1 MQEYSRCYARIHPV
15 LKAVDRLILKE
26 LLPPFLF
33 AFFAFVILIVG
44 AALLKPL
51 LAFLI
56 KYDLGAGD
64 FFRLLLLALPEWVVY
79 TFPMAMLTGAL
90 LAVGRLSG
98 DSEVTALRTA
108 GISLYRLTWPIM
120 FFALVLSLITFTV
133 SELVA
138 PYTNHQFDL
147 YKQRIVE
154 EKAGAM
160 HETKVSLAFYQSGYL
175 AYQLLAEE
183 LMGDNL
189 SNLHL
194 FHFQQNTGKCDWYL
208 SAANA
213 QWTGQSWSFHYG
225 ALYNFLTGGAV
236 TTTTFTRW
244 DVPEFALSPSTIAER
259 SKDPSELSA
268 SELSRLIRYQ
278 KEAGLSESY
287 IRRFEVDYFFKF
299 SIPFSPLFFVLI
311 GVPLAILPQ
320 RTSTSM
326 GMGFSLLIVLG
337 YFFLFTVA
345 SQMGR
350 GSIVPP
356 LLAAWIPN
364 LALLVTGLFLL
375 RVRNR

>member
-1 MQEYSRCYARIHPV
+1 V

-26 LLPPFLF
+26 LLPPFFF

-56 KYDLGAGD
+56 KYNLGGLA
-64 FFRLLLLALPEWVVY
+64 FLKLLLLALPEWVVY
-79 TFPMAMLTGAL
+79 TFPMAMLTGTL

-98 DSEVTALRTA
+98 DSEIVALRTA
-108 GISLYRLTWPIM
+108 GISLYRITWPIM
-120 FFALVLSLITFTV
+120 FFALVLSLVTFTI

-138 PYTNHQFDL
+138 PVTNHQFDL
-147 YKQRIVE
+147 SKQRIIE
-154 EKAGAM
+154 QKSGQM
-160 HETKVSLAFYQSGYL
+160 HETKVSLSFYQSGYL
-175 AYQLLAEE
+175 AYQLQAEE
-183 LMGDNL
+183 LKGDTL

-194 FHFQQNTGKCDWYL
+194 FHFQQNSGKCDWYL
-208 SAANA
+208 TAANA
-213 QWTGQSWSFHYG
+213 RWTGESWSFHYG
-225 ALYNFLTGGAV
+225 TLYNFLAGGMV

-244 DVPEFALSPSTIAER
+244 DLPEFALSPSTIAER

-268 SELSRLIRYQ
+268 SELSRIIRYQ
-278 KEAGLSESY
+278 REAGLSEDY

-337 YFFLFTVA
+337 YFFLFTIS

-364 LALLVTGLFLL
+364 LALLMVGLVLL
-375 RVRNR
+375 KVKDR

>member
-1 MQEYSRCYARIHPV
+1 V

-56 KYDLGAGD
+56 KYDLGALD

-79 TFPMAMLTGAL
+79 TFPMAMLTGSL

-108 GISLYRLTWPIM
+108 GISLYRITWPIM

-138 PYTNHQFDL
+138 PYTNNQFDL
-147 YKQRIVE
+147 YKQRIIE
-154 EKAGAM
+154 EKAGTM

-183 LMGDNL
+183 LMGDSL

-213 QWTGQSWSFHYG
+213 RWTGESWSFHYG
-225 ALYNFLTGGAV
+225 ALYNFLAGGAV
-236 TTTTFTRW
+236 TTTTFTQW

-287 IRRFEVDYFFKF
+287 IRRFDVDYFFKF

-364 LALLVTGLFLL
+364 LALLVTGLILL